1 MKTAEHEETADNN
14 SIRSGLGALQRI
26 VTELRLAAAF
36 LTIVPVLPA
45 QPASDD
51 NVAGSLGW
59 FSAVGFALGGL
70 LALEDLILRGFIGSQ
85 LRSALLVMTL
95 AIVTGAV
102 HLDGL
107 ADTVDALGAGCDRTR
122 ALEILRDSRIGSFGA
137 IALFFVLALKI
148 IALSSIGGSERCL
161 AIWFAPAIA
170 RWAMVAV
177 AFRMN
182 YLRAAG
188 AGSAIIKDAPA
199 RNLVLASATIAAATL
214 ILTSFKALVVWSAA
228 AVAVALIRSFYARWL
243 DGVTGDLIGA
253 AGEVIETLV
262 LIAMTI

>member
-1 MKTAEHEETADNN
+1 MKTAESEEVSGEN
-14 SIRSGLGALQRI
+14 SIRSGLGALKHI
-26 VTELRLAAAF
+26 VAELRLAAAF

-51 NVAGSLGW
+51 DVAGSLGW
-59 FSAVGFALGGL
+59 FPAVGFALGGL
-70 LALEDLILRGFIGSQ
+70 LALEDLILRSLVGAE

-122 ALEILRDSRIGSFGA
+122 ALEILRDSRVGSFGA
-137 IALFFVLALKI
+137 IALFFVLTLKI
-148 IALSSIGGSERCL
+148 IALSAIGGGGRYP

-170 RWAMVAV
+170 RWAMVGV

-188 AGSAIIKDAPA
+188 AGSAILNGAPA
-199 RNLVLASATIAAATL
+199 RNLVLASATIAAAIVITMSL
-214 ILTSFKALVVWSAA
+214 KALVVWIAA
-228 AVAVALIRSFYARWL
+228 AVAVTLIRAFYARWL

-253 AGEVIETLV
+253 VGEVIEALV
-262 LIAMTI
+262 LIAMTG